1 VIRMAQKGLD
11 VEKFKALLEEERAR
25 LIENA
30 RRLRRHASDSDQADE
45 ASELSDYD
53 DHPADAA
60 TDTFEREKEMAINAN
75 LDYLLQKVDRA
86 LEKIEA
92 GTYGLCDRCGGKIGR
107 ERLEAL
113 PHAVFCI
120 ECQDLVEGR

>member
-1 VIRMAQKGLD
+1 MAQKGLD
-11 VEKFKALLEEERAR
+11 VEKFKTILEEERMR

-30 RRLRRHASDSDQADE
+30 RRLRRRASDSDQADE
-45 ASELSDYD
+45 SSELSDYD

-60 TDTFEREKEMAINAN
+60 TETFEREKEMAINDN
-75 LDYLLQKVDRA
+75 LDQLLQKVDRA

-92 GTYGLCDRCGGKIGR
+92 GTYGFCDRCGGKIGR
-107 ERLEAL
+107 ERLEVL